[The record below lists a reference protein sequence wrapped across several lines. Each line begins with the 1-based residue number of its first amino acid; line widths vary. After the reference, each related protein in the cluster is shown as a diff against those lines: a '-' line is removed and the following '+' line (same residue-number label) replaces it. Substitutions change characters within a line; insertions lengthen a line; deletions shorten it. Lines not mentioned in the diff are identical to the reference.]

1 MASKKSGKAAGL
13 AALAGLA
20 YMASQGK
27 DKKEAPSD
35 SSYDALERKRMPAKA
50 EDSTESGDFMS
61 RRLNRIDTDDGK
73 AYSTNNLSPM
83 SSGKSAPASVARTAS
98 ADKAPSEAAPQS
110 SRFAPKGSPVAKA
123 PAGIGNAK
131 PVVAQGGDRSV
142 RSEAPSVG
150 GTGSGG
156 GRGPAVGEEQRA
168 RINKAFEA
176 PSESDIQKGLEAGVG
191 GPSLRVL
198 SAAAKNLA
206 NRGKSYTTKE
216 GLKEI
221 GYDAPRLGN
230 EPLKLGMKKGGA
242 VKKMASGGMTSSA
255 SSASRRGDGI
265 ASKGKTRCKMY

>member
-1 MASKKSGKAAGL
+1 MASKKSGRAAGL

-20 YMASQGK
+20 YMATR
-27 DKKEAPSD
+27 DKGGKEAPSD
-35 SSYDALERKRMPAKA
+35 SSYDTLERKRMPAKA
-50 EDSTESGDFMS
+50 EDATESGDFMS
-61 RRLNRIDTDDGK
+61 RRLNRIDADDGK

-83 SSGKSAPASVARTAS
+83 SSGKSAPASAAS
-98 ADKAPSEAAPQS
+98 AAPAKAPSASESTQS
-110 SRFAPKGSPVAKA
+110 SRFSPKGSPVAKA
-123 PAGIGNAK
+123 AAGIGNAK
-131 PVVAQGGDRSV
+131 PVVAQGGNRSV
-142 RSEAPSVG
+142 RSEAPNVG

-156 GRGPAVGEEQRA
+156 GRGPAIGEEQRA
-168 RINKAFEA
+168 RIDKAFEA

-206 NRGKSYTTKE
+206 NRGKSYATKE

-255 SSASRRGDGI
+255 SSRGDGI